1 LEEQAHNQGGV
12 NMFREKLKSGE
23 IKVSHELSARIN
35 MKRSGKISRF
45 DNEAIDSKIEMKYA
59 G

>member
-1 LEEQAHNQGGV
+1 
-12 NMFREKLKSGE
+12 MFREDLRTSE

-35 MKRSGKISRF
+35 IRKTDKICRF
-45 DNEAIDSKIEMKYA
+45 DNNNHDSKIEMKYA

>member
-1 LEEQAHNQGGV
+1 
-12 NMFREKLKSGE
+12 MFRENLKTGE

-35 MKRSGKISRF
+35 LKRSEKISRF
-45 DNEAIDSKIEMKYA
+45 DNDFFDSKVEMKYA

>member
-1 LEEQAHNQGGV
+1 
-12 NMFREKLKSGE
+12 MFRENLKAGE

-35 MKRSGKISRF
+35 LKRSGRISRF
-45 DNEAIDSKIEMKYA
+45 DNDSADAKIEMKYA